1 MTGARTAIPVVHS
14 VVGGQHA
21 AAISAAVR
29 AVAAPAV
36 HLRRPGRL
44 PAQACTVI
52 HTAISAVRAAAVAVR
67 RQLPHVPIPL
77 AARPRVE
84 APSVAAVRQAA
95 ASVAVVPVVA
105 RLAVV
110 AGNAE

>member
-1 MTGARTAIPVVHS
+1 
-14 VVGGQHA
+14 
-21 AAISAAVR
+21 
-29 AVAAPAV
+29 
-36 HLRRPGRL
+36 
-44 PAQACTVI
+44 
-52 HTAISAVRAAAVAVR
+52 
-67 RQLPHVPIPL
+67 
-77 AARPRVE
+77 VE